1 MYAAQLMAAAE
12 ERLPGLPARFAAGEF
27 GDLRHW
33 LRREVHAAGRLL
45 ESEPLVE
52 QVTGRTVSEAWL
64 LESLGRRYGPVHGL

>member
-1 MYAAQLMAAAE
+1 MYASQLMAAAE
-12 ERLPGLPARFAAGEF
+12 ERLPGLQARFAAGEF
-27 GDLRHW
+27 GDLLNW

-52 QVTGRTVSEAWL
+52 QVTGRPVSEAWL